1 MAPQIDE
8 ALLDDTA
15 ELLRKDSR
23 DTLRA
28 LATAGAQT
36 REAVR
41 LSDEAGV
48 DRLGADERPRSVLV
62 AALGGSSVVA
72 QILELLAEPGSPVPV
87 LARRNLPL
95 PGWVGPLDVVV
106 AISLS
111 GRAPGPLA
119 VAGEAAR
126 RGALLITVGATDSP
140 LAQVCARARGV
151 HIGVGRDRINSRT
164 ALWSLL
170 TPVLLAFDSEHLGL
184 INASPPVLAQ
194 VADRLDEQAETFR
207 PSSESFVNP
216 AKLLAVQL
224 AETVP
229 MVLGEGPLGGV
240 AAARASS
247 MLARTARIP
256 AVFGE
261 LPDDASQIVACLDG
275 PFTSTGAD
283 DPDRA
288 TTSRPGTYDPARIRL
303 GDVDTRLWEPHH
315 FDEPDGEL
323 LERPTGPGGT
333 GRSGIFADPYLDGP
347 SYPPLGLWVL
357 RQDTDHDQPGHDQ
370 PGHVEGA
377 SGRDIARVSDA
388 VVETATSAGVRVM
401 QTRAQ
406 PGTPLVQL
414 ADLLAAV
421 DFTAT
426 YLGLGLGLDPSI
438 SPHVADLR
446 DRTR

>member
-1 MAPQIDE
+1 MPHIDE
-8 ALLDDTA
+8 ALLNDTD

-23 DTLRA
+23 GTLRA

-41 LSDEAGV
+41 LSREAGIE
-48 DRLGADERPRSVLV
+48 RLSADERPRSVLV
-62 AALGGSSVVA
+62 AALGGSNVVA
-72 QILELLAEPGSPVPV
+72 QVLELLAEPGSPVPV

-95 PGWVGPLDVVV
+95 PGWVGGLDAVV

-126 RGALLITVGATDSP
+126 RGARLITVGAPDSP

-164 ALWSLL
+164 SLWSLL
-170 TPVLLAFDSEHLGL
+170 TPVLMAFDSDHLSL
-184 INASPPVLAQ
+184 IDSTAQVLQ
-194 VADRLDEQAETFR
+194 NVADRLDEQAEAFR

-216 AKLLAVQL
+216 AKMLAVQL

-256 AVFGE
+256 AAFGE

-275 PFTSTGAD
+275 PFTDASGT

-288 TTSRPGTYDPARIRL
+288 AVSRGGTYNAARIRL
-303 GDVDTRLWEPHH
+303 GDVDTSAWEPRH

-323 LERPTGPGGT
+323 LERPSGPTPG
-333 GRSGIFADPYLDGP
+333 GRSGIFADPYLDQP
-347 SYPPLGLWVL
+347 TYPPLGLWVL
-357 RQDTDHDQPGHDQ
+357 RQDTAEPVATPYPGTADT
-370 PGHVEGA
+370 
-377 SGRDIARVSDA
+377 DITSVTDA
-388 VVETATSAGVRVM
+388 VAATAASAGVRVM
-401 QTRAQ
+401 ESRAR
-406 PGTPLVQL
+406 PGASVEQL
-414 ADLLAAV
+414 ADHLATV

-426 YLGLGLGLDPSI
+426 YLALGLGLDPSV